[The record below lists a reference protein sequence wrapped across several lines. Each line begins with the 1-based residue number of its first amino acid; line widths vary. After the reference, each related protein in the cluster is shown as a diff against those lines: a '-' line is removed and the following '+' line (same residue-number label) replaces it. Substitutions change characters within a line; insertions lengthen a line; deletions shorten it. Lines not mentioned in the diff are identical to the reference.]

1 MKKSW
6 MLLSLATLLLGLVGC
21 EPAVEATISLN
32 ATTLEM
38 LVGEKDTL
46 VVTITPGVSTEALL
60 WESSNTKVATVDKT
74 GVVTAKMEGEAIISV
89 STNIGRAECLVS
101 VTRGALKINMENA
114 ECMMFECIQLCVEK
128 PEHKKD
134 AKEVWMTGNKEIA
147 VVNSMGLVTGVAPGT
162 TTIKATLTGCVAAVC
177 TVTVKEVPVSFARK
191 YLIEHFTGEACGYCP
206 GGMYAITKYI
216 KSATTPSIWVSHHYG
231 YGSDEYTISESSKI
245 GEVLGVNGAPN
256 MSLNRSKQSEGLTFH
271 PGYLPEITIADKT
284 EAAMSVEIN
293 HSYNTTT
300 RQLDVTVSGECTYDS
315 QSKFLISVLI
325 KENHLVGQQADYTYS
340 WKTAKWKE
348 YMHARV
354 IRDMLTLP
362 LGDTIELENKAYS
375 KTWSYTMPEA
385 WVAENCCVVAYVTP
399 LVGQPVINAE
409 QVALVEGTTGGEEYF
424 PYGITEGKG
433 PNNNITFHQAQV
445 NKVEGEDLLEVTL
458 LSNTKVTT
466 AYGDAQ
472 PVATIYVHT
481 DAATLSEGTYPIQ
494 EDAAMGAIQ
503 AGYRIDEKTSFGGSL
518 LLYAVSEYLAA
529 GQIAPAHIWR
539 MNEGEMIV
547 DEAGNIT
554 LNFKTYGGTSVTSTY
569 TATTSANVAKKINTK
584 EFKIIDKKRKYNQ
597 MILTK

>member
-1 MKKSW
+1 M
-6 MLLSLATLLLGLVGC
+6 VGC

-46 VVTITPGVSTEALL
+46 VVTITPDVSTEELL
-60 WESSNTKVATVDKT
+60 WESSNTKVATVDET

-191 YLIEHFTGEACGYCP
+191 YLIEHFTGEKCGYCP
-206 GGMYAITKYI
+206 GGMYAITEYI
-216 KSATTPSIWVSHHYG
+216 KSTTTPSIWVSHHYG

-340 WKTAKWKE
+340 WQTAKWKE

-375 KTWSYTMPEA
+375 KTWSYSMPEA

-433 PNNNITFHQAQV
+433 PNSSITFHATEISRIAEENLLQV
-445 NKVEGEDLLEVTL
+445 LLV
-458 LSNTKVTT
+458 SNSKISTVF
-466 AYGDAQ
+466 GDAQ
-472 PVATIYVHT
+472 PVGTVYIHT
-481 DAATLSEGTYPIQ
+481 DAETLVAGTYPIKA
-494 EDAAMGAIQ
+494 DNSAGSIQ

-539 MNEGEMIV
+539 MLGGEMVV
-547 DEAGNIT
+547 DAQGNIN
-554 LNFKTYGGTSVTSTY
+554 LNIKTCSGTTVSGAY
-569 TATTSANVAKKINTK
+569 TAGGASLLPKLNKTTEWKQYINLNK
-584 EFKIIDKKRKYNQ
+584 GINK
-597 MILTK
+597 

>member
-1 MKKSW
+1 MKKS
-6 MLLSLATLLLGLVGC
+6 LLSLSIVVIFLAMVGC
-21 EPAVEATISLN
+21 ESAVESTIALN

-46 VVTITPGVSTEALL
+46 VVTITPDVSTEALL
-60 WESSNTKVATVDKT
+60 WESSNTKVATVDET

-101 VTRGALKINMENA
+101 ISRGALKMNLETA

-128 PEHKKD
+128 PAHKKD

-191 YLIEHFTGEACGYCP
+191 YLIEHFTGEKCGYCP
-206 GGMYAITKYI
+206 GGMYAITEYI

-315 QSKFLISVLI
+315 QSKFLVSVLI
-325 KENHLVGQQADYTYS
+325 KENRLVGKQADYDYS
-340 WKTAKWKE
+340 WKTATWKE
-348 YMHARV
+348 YMHTRV

-362 LGDTIELENKAYS
+362 LGDTIELINRAYS
-375 KTWSYTMPEA
+375 KTWSYTIPEK
-385 WVAENCCVVAYVTP
+385 WIAENCCVVAYVTP

-433 PNNNITFHQAQV
+433 PNSSITFHATEISRIAEENLLQV
-445 NKVEGEDLLEVTL
+445 LLV
-458 LSNTKVTT
+458 SNSKISTVF
-466 AYGDAQ
+466 GDAQ
-472 PVATIYVHT
+472 PVGTVYIHT
-481 DAATLSEGTYPIQ
+481 DAETLAAGTYPIKA
-494 EDAAMGAIQ
+494 DGSAGSIQ
-503 AGYRIDEKTSFGGSL
+503 AGYRIDEKQSFGGSL
-518 LLYAVSEYLAA
+518 LLYAVSEYLAN
-529 GQIAPAHIWR
+529 GQLAPAHIWR
-539 MNEGEMIV
+539 MNEGEMVV
-547 DEAGNIT
+547 DEAGNISF
-554 LNFKTYGGTSVTSTY
+554 NFKTYNGTSVTSKY
-569 TATTSANVAKKINTK
+569 QATSASQMPQVRKPATLKQY
-584 EFKIIDKKRKYNQ
+584 IDLNKTNK
-597 MILTK
+597 

>member
-21 EPAVEATISLN
+21 EPAVEATIALN

-46 VVTITPGVSTEALL
+46 VVTITPDVSTEALL
-60 WESSNTKVATVDKT
+60 WESSNTKVATVDET

-101 VTRGALKINMENA
+101 VSRGALKMNLETA

-128 PEHKKD
+128 PAHKKD

-147 VVNSMGLVTGVAPGT
+147 VVNSKGLVTGVAPGT

-191 YLIEHFTGEACGYCP
+191 YLIEHFTGEKCGYCP
-206 GGMYAITKYI
+206 GGMYAITEYI

-315 QSKFLISVLI
+315 QSKFLVSVLI

-375 KTWSYTMPEA
+375 KTWSYSMPEA

-433 PNNNITFHQAQV
+433 PNSSITFHATEISRIAEENLLQV
-445 NKVEGEDLLEVTL
+445 LLV
-458 LSNTKVTT
+458 SNSKISTVF
-466 AYGDAQ
+466 GDAQ
-472 PVATIYVHT
+472 PVGTLYIHT
-481 DAATLSEGTYPIQ
+481 NAETLAPGTYPIKA
-494 EDAAMGAIQ
+494 DNSAGSIQ

-518 LLYAVSEYLAA
+518 LLYAVSEYLVA
-529 GQIAPAHIWR
+529 GQIVPAHIWR
-539 MNEGEMIV
+539 MNEGEMVV
-547 DEAGNIT
+547 DEAGNISF
-554 LNFKTYGGTSVTSTY
+554 NFKTYNGTSVTSKY
-569 TATTSANVAKKINTK
+569 QATSASQMPQVRKPAALKQY
-584 EFKIIDKKRKYNQ
+584 IDLNKTNK
-597 MILTK
+597 

>member
-1 MKKSW
+1 MKKC
-6 MLLSLATLLLGLVGC
+6 LLSLSIVAILLGMIGC

-46 VVTITPGVSTEALL
+46 VVTITPDVSTEVLL
-60 WESSNTKVATVDKT
+60 WESSNTKVATVDET

-101 VTRGALKINMENA
+101 VTRGVLKINMENA

-128 PEHKKD
+128 PAHKKD

-162 TTIKATLTGCVAAVC
+162 TTIKAILTGCVAAVC

-191 YLIEHFTGEACGYCP
+191 YLIEHFTGEKCGYCP
-206 GGMYAITKYI
+206 GGMYAITEYI
-216 KSATTPSIWVSHHYG
+216 KNATTPSIWVSHHYG

-433 PNNNITFHQAQV
+433 PNSSITFHATEISRIAEENLLQV
-445 NKVEGEDLLEVTL
+445 LLV
-458 LSNTKVTT
+458 SNSKISTVF
-466 AYGDAQ
+466 GDAQ
-472 PVATIYVHT
+472 PVGTVYIHT
-481 DAATLSEGTYPIQ
+481 DAETLAAGTYPIKA
-494 EDAAMGAIQ
+494 DNSAGSIQ

>member
-1 MKKSW
+1 

-21 EPAVEATISLN
+21 EPAVESTIALN

-38 LVGEKDTL
+38 LVGEKSEL
-46 VVTITPGVSTEALL
+46 VATITPEVPTDELV
-60 WESSNTKVATVDKT
+60 WESSNSKVAVVDKN
-74 GVVTAKMEGEAIISV
+74 GVVTAKNEGEAIISV
-89 STNIGRAECLVS
+89 STKVGRAECLVS
-101 VTRGALKINMENA
+101 VTRGALKMNMETA
-114 ECMMFECIQLCVEK
+114 DCLMYDCIQLSVEK
-128 PEHKKD
+128 PAHKKD

-191 YLIEHFTGEACGYCP
+191 YLIEHFTGEKCGYCP
-206 GGMYAITKYI
+206 GGMYAITEYI

-245 GEVLGVNGAPN
+245 GEVLGVNSAPN

-340 WKTAKWKE
+340 WQTAKWKE

-375 KTWSYTMPEA
+375 KTWSYSMPEA

-433 PNNNITFHQAQV
+433 PNSSITFHATEISRIAEENLLQV
-445 NKVEGEDLLEVTL
+445 LLV
-458 LSNTKVTT
+458 SNSKISTVF
-466 AYGDAQ
+466 GDAQ
-472 PVATIYVHT
+472 PVGTVYIRT
-481 DAATLSEGTYPIQ
+481 DAETLAAGTYPIKA
-494 EDAAMGAIQ
+494 DNSAGSIQ

-518 LLYAVSEYLAA
+518 LLYAVSEYLVA

>member
-21 EPAVEATISLN
+21 EPAVESTIALN

-38 LVGEKDTL
+38 LVGEKSEL
-46 VVTITPGVSTEALL
+46 VATITPEVPTDELV
-60 WESSNTKVATVDKT
+60 WESSNSKVAVVDKN
-74 GVVTAKMEGEAIISV
+74 GVVTAKNEGEAIISV
-89 STNIGRAECLVS
+89 STKVGRAECLVS
-101 VTRGALKINMENA
+101 VTRGALKMNMETA
-114 ECMMFECIQLCVEK
+114 DCLMYDCIQLSVEK

-134 AKEVWMTGNKEIA
+134 VKEVWMTGNKEIA
-147 VVNSMGLVTGVAPGT
+147 VVNSKGLVTGVAPGT

-191 YLIEHFTGEACGYCP
+191 YLIEHFTGEECGYCP
-206 GGMYAITKYI
+206 SGMYAIVEYLE
-216 KSATTPSIWVSHHYG
+216 SATTPSIWVSHHYG
-231 YGSDEYTISESSKI
+231 FGSDEYTISESSKI

-375 KTWSYTMPEA
+375 KTWSYSMPEA
-385 WVAENCCVVAYVTP
+385 WIAENCCVVAYVTP
-399 LVGQPVINAE
+399 LVGQPIINAE
-409 QVALVEGTTGGEEYF
+409 QVVLVEGTTGGEEYL

-433 PNNNITFHQAQV
+433 PNKEITFKEV
-445 NKVEGEDLLEVTL
+445 KVSRIEEENLLEVL
-458 LSNTKVTT
+458 LVSNSKISTE
-466 AYGDAQ
+466 YGDTQAIGA
-472 PVATIYVHT
+472 VYIHT
-481 DAATLSEGTYPIQ
+481 DAETLTAGTYPIKA
-494 EDAAMGAIQ
+494 DGSAGSIQ
-503 AGYRIDEKTSFGGSL
+503 AGYRIDEKQSFGGSL
-518 LLYAVSEYLAA
+518 LLYAVSEYLAN
-529 GQIAPAHIWR
+529 GQLAPAHIWR
-539 MNEGEMIV
+539 MNEGEMVV
-547 DEAGNIT
+547 DEAGNISF
-554 LNFKTYGGTSVTSTY
+554 NFKTYNGTSVTSSY
-569 TATTSANVAKKINTK
+569 QATSASQMPQVRKSAALKQY
-584 EFKIIDKKRKYNQ
+584 IDLNKTNK
-597 MILTK
+597 

>member
-1 MKKSW
+1 M
-6 MLLSLATLLLGLVGC
+6 VGC

-46 VVTITPGVSTEALL
+46 VVTITPDVSTEELL
-60 WESSNTKVATVDKT
+60 WESSNTKVATVDET

-128 PEHKKD
+128 PAHKKD

-191 YLIEHFTGEACGYCP
+191 YLIEHFTGEKCGYCP
-206 GGMYAITKYI
+206 GGMYAITEYI
-216 KSATTPSIWVSHHYG
+216 KSTTTPSIWVSHHYG

-340 WKTAKWKE
+340 WQTAKWKE

-375 KTWSYTMPEA
+375 KTWSYSMPEA

-433 PNNNITFHQAQV
+433 PNSSITFHATEISRIAEENLLQV
-445 NKVEGEDLLEVTL
+445 LLV
-458 LSNTKVTT
+458 SNSKISTVF
-466 AYGDAQ
+466 GDAQ
-472 PVATIYVHT
+472 PVGTVYIHT
-481 DAATLSEGTYPIQ
+481 DAETLVAGTYPIKA
-494 EDAAMGAIQ
+494 DNSAGSIQ

-539 MNEGEMIV
+539 MLGGEMVV
-547 DEAGNIT
+547 DAQGNIN
-554 LNFKTYGGTSVTSTY
+554 LNIKTCSGTTVSGAY
-569 TATTSANVAKKINTK
+569 TAGGASLLPKLNKTTEWKQYINLNK
-584 EFKIIDKKRKYNQ
+584 GINK
-597 MILTK
+597 

>member
-1 MKKSW
+1 M
-6 MLLSLATLLLGLVGC
+6 VGC
-21 EPAVEATISLN
+21 ESAVESTIALN

-46 VVTITPGVSTEALL
+46 VVTITPDVSTEALL
-60 WESSNTKVATVDKT
+60 WESSNTKVATVDET

-101 VTRGALKINMENA
+101 ISRGALKMNLETA

-128 PEHKKD
+128 PAHKKD

-191 YLIEHFTGEACGYCP
+191 YLIEHFTGEKCGYCP
-206 GGMYAITKYI
+206 GGMYAITEYI

-315 QSKFLISVLI
+315 QSKFLVSVLI
-325 KENHLVGQQADYTYS
+325 KENRLVGKQADYDYS
-340 WKTAKWKE
+340 WKTATWKE
-348 YMHARV
+348 YMHTRV

-362 LGDTIELENKAYS
+362 LGDTIELINRAYS
-375 KTWSYTMPEA
+375 KTWSYTIPEK
-385 WVAENCCVVAYVTP
+385 WIAENCCVVAYVTP

-433 PNNNITFHQAQV
+433 PNSSITFHATEISRIAEENLLQV
-445 NKVEGEDLLEVTL
+445 LLV
-458 LSNTKVTT
+458 SNSKISTVF
-466 AYGDAQ
+466 GDAQ
-472 PVATIYVHT
+472 PVGTVYIHT
-481 DAATLSEGTYPIQ
+481 DAETLAAGTYPIKA
-494 EDAAMGAIQ
+494 DGSAGSIQ
-503 AGYRIDEKTSFGGSL
+503 AGYRIDEKQSFGGSL
-518 LLYAVSEYLAA
+518 LLYAVSEYLAN
-529 GQIAPAHIWR
+529 GQLAPAHIWR
-539 MNEGEMIV
+539 MNEGEMVV
-547 DEAGNIT
+547 DEAGNISF
-554 LNFKTYGGTSVTSTY
+554 NFKTYNGTSVTSKY
-569 TATTSANVAKKINTK
+569 QATSASQMPQVRKPATLKQY
-584 EFKIIDKKRKYNQ
+584 IDLNKTNK
-597 MILTK
+597 

>member
-1 MKKSW
+1 
-6 MLLSLATLLLGLVGC
+6 MLLSLATLLLGLVSC
-21 EPAVEATISLN
+21 EPAVESTIALNTNSLS
-32 ATTLEM
+32 L
-38 LVGEKDTL
+38 LVGEKATL
-46 VVTITPGVSTEALL
+46 VATITPERPSETLV
-60 WESSNTKVATVDKT
+60 WESSNKMIAAVDEN
-74 GVVTAKMEGEAIISV
+74 GVVTAKNEGEAIISV
-89 STNIGRAECLVS
+89 STNVGRAECLVS
-101 VTRGALKINMENA
+101 VTKGALKMNMETA
-114 ECMMFECIQLCVEK
+114 DCLMYDCIQLSVEK

-147 VVNSMGLVTGVAPGT
+147 VVNSKGLVTGVAPGT

-191 YLIEHFTGEACGYCP
+191 YLIEHFTGEDCGYCP
-206 GGMYAITKYI
+206 GGMYAIVEYLE
-216 KSATTPSIWVSHHYG
+216 SATTPSIWVSHHYG
-231 YGSDEYTISESSKI
+231 FGSDEYTISESSNI
-245 GEVLGVNGAPN
+245 GNTLGVNGAPN

-293 HSYNTTT
+293 RNYNATT

-315 QSKFLISVLI
+315 QSKFLVSVLI
-325 KENHLVGQQADYTYS
+325 KENRLVGQQADYTYS

-362 LGDTIELENKAYS
+362 LGDTIELVNRAYS
-375 KTWSYTMPEA
+375 KTWSYTVPEK

-399 LVGQPVINAE
+399 LVGQPIINAE
-409 QVALVEGTTGGEEYF
+409 QVVLIEGTTGGEEYF

-433 PNNNITFHQAQV
+433 PNSNISFHQAQV
-445 NKVEGEDLLEVTL
+445 NKVEGEDLLEVL
-458 LSNTKVTT
+458 LVSDTKVTT

-481 DAATLSEGTYPIQ
+481 DAATLSAGTYPIQ
-494 EDAAMGAIQ
+494 ADAAMGAIQ

-518 LLYAVSEYLAA
+518 LLYAVSEELAA
-529 GQIAPAHIWR
+529 GKIAAAHIWR
-539 MNEGEMIV
+539 MLGGEMVV

-554 LNFKTYGGTSVTSTY
+554 LNFKTCSGNTVTGSY
-569 TATTSANVAKKINTK
+569 TATSASQMPKLRQPWDLKQYVDLNKKH
-584 EFKIIDKKRKYNQ
+584 
-597 MILTK
+597 